1 MGLYN
6 LNHGFLKWISDP
18 TKGSRNTTEMNITQQ
33 KIIDSL
39 TSIWKKQNP
48 SFIPRPNHTCN
59 CKVCDIENVIGW
71 MYKDPNEGKIKVCYE
86 KPTTKKRKKITNLYI
101 CKQTGQV
108 HWCHSQCNGQRATS
122 VDQGCVCT
130 ISGIR
135 YESERADTW
144 IPQYRITATAQEH
157 RDPHAI
163 RMSEGEYSA
172 QSAASY
178 RSQQHIGYANTTIK
192 LLVFSKRRLYAEQR
206 KYFEQR
212 QAAEKLVSKYA
223 KSCERQRQP
232 VKFTNMVTLYI
243 NQIQRRRVFHGLL
256 PKKNKL
262 ETIVK
267 AYSQRV
273 CIFWNI
279 IIQKTPM
286 GKSSSS
292 LFSFKSFVAAA
303 LYIMK
308 RGMYCSG
315 LEIIPKDY
323 YLESVLPE
331 ANTLDHYDVN
341 KPTFTQAKNNIM
353 RAIREAIETY
363 RINPKTL
370 LMPPFKS
377 PFK

>member
-1 MGLYN
+1 
-6 LNHGFLKWISDP
+6 
-18 TKGSRNTTEMNITQQ
+18 MNITQS
-33 KIIDSL
+33 KIIDLLSEC
-39 TSIWKKQNP
+39 WKKQNTG
-48 SFIPRPNHTCN
+48 FIPRPNHTCN
-59 CKVCDIENVIGW
+59 CKICDIENVIGW
-71 MYKDPNEGKIKVCYE
+71 LYKDEN
-86 KPTTKKRKKITNLYI
+86 KKINVSYQKPPCKKKKKVTQLYI
-101 CKQTGQV
+101 CRQTGQI
-108 HWCHSQCNGQRATS
+108 HWCHSQCNAARSTS

-163 RMSEGEYSA
+163 RMGGEYS
-172 QSAASY
+172 SHTASY
-178 RSQQHIGYANTTIK
+178 RSQQHIGYANNTIE

-232 VKFTNMVTLYI
+232 VIFTNMITLYI

-256 PKKNKL
+256 PKKNKM
-262 ETIVK
+262 ETIIK

-286 GKSSSS
+286 GKNSSS

-315 LEIIPKDY
+315 IEIIPKDY

-363 RINPKTL
+363 GINPKTL